1 MLPNEVFKKILK
13 YQPKENSTKSLF
25 DEDTQ
30 DNYDEILK
38 RIQSLKK
45 SENNNF
51 IEFLKGLK
59 LANIEESWNNQVLII
74 ASLDKFS
81 HFPNWQDCLEHLP
94 PQLTE
99 EHTEQIKNQIEKLTQ
114 LSPAS
119 TISHPKTTS
128 SKQQIVISK

>member
-13 YQPKENSTKSLF
+13 YQPKENSTKNLF

-45 SENNNF
+45 SENNDF
-51 IEFLKGLK
+51 IEFLQGLK
-59 LANIEESWNNQVLII
+59 QAEIEGSWNNQALII

-81 HFPNWQDCLEHLP
+81 HFPNWQDCLEHLSL
-94 PQLTE
+94 QLTE

-114 LSPAS
+114 LGPAS
-119 TISHPKTTS
+119 TISHPKTVLDTANRHF
-128 SKQQIVISK
+128 